1 MMKKPVHN
9 PLHKLSW
16 NGEALVKQRRCGQT
30 QVYPEVRKHY
40 NLSPTGYLNKL
51 CKYYYSSA
59 VVRSYQ
65 YLWPAVVT
73 FLLRTRA
80 SCRHVLVYHMCDLG
94 LQSM

>member
-9 PLHKLSW
+9 PLHRLSW

-51 CKYYYSSA
+51 CKFIKIKYI
-59 VVRSYQ
+59 
-65 YLWPAVVT
+65 P
-73 FLLRTRA
+73 F
-80 SCRHVLVYHMCDLG
+80 LVYVSYLYE
-94 LQSM
+94 